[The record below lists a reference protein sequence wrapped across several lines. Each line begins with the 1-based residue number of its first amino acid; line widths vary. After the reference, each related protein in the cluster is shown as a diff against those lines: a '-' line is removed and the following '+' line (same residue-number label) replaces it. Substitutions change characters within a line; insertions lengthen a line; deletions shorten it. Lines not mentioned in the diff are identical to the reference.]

1 MLKKIKK
8 FYVLMAFL
16 FLSSALGAQTI
27 SVSGVTVKQAISEL
41 KEKTGYS
48 FVFST
53 TDLRTDAIVSVK
65 ANTVEEAVPQI
76 IAGQNVSWVIEG
88 NNIIIRPAK
97 DGNDGTESKNAEQQ
111 KTFTVEG
118 TVTDDN
124 NEPLSGVMV
133 VVSGTRIGT
142 VTDMNGKFSITM
154 KKPGKLFFSM
164 LGFLEQDLNVT
175 GASDVTVVMK
185 EDRKLLDEVVVVG
198 FATQKKEN
206 LTGSVATVSSNQ
218 IADIPVANVT
228 QALQGQVAGLNI
240 SQGSGY
246 LDGRNTSV
254 DIRGL
259 ATISS
264 GSKGGAL
271 ILIDGME
278 GDLST
283 INGADIESISVLKD
297 AAAAS
302 IYGSRA
308 PFGVILITTKK
319 GTKGHASV
327 NYSGNF
333 RISTPLKVPQIA
345 DSYRWALFFNEAAHN
360 DGNGDIISEE
370 RLARVKDYIDGKITT
385 STIPNSDGKTW
396 SNTYD
401 NSNGNMDI
409 FDVLY
414 KKVNTAHEHNISVSG
429 GSDKVNY
436 FVSGNYL
443 SEDGILNWK
452 LDGYKRFNLFGKV
465 EANPFEKLKI
475 AFSTR
480 VIRTDYHQPRYLNDN
495 RYWNIGKECWP
506 IGPLYDPN
514 GFLFNDTALRLR
526 DGGQQTTTVKQVVS
540 QLDVE
545 YSPLPG
551 WRIVGN
557 ANYKLGTDAVT
568 EVTIPVYQMSTD
580 GVTPSP
586 NGCWDSRSK
595 IVEKMNQYD
604 FFTASVYTD
613 YEKSFA
619 SGHYFKVMAG
629 FQAESYFT
637 RNIGADKTGLID
649 TDNPAINSSTGE
661 TTRPHI
667 PNDEPLETP
676 SWVEGGYAKWR
687 TAGFFGRINYNY
699 KEKYLF
705 ETNLRYDG
713 SSRFR
718 SGSRWGLFPSVSVG
732 YNIAKEDFFKEATDL
747 VNTLKIRASIGSL
760 GSQNTN
766 NWYPTYQK
774 MGFKTRSSSW
784 LINGMPLGTAWAP
797 GLISSALTWETIIS
811 YNMGIDWGMLN
822 NRLTGSFDYYIR
834 DTKNMVGPADEL
846 PAILGTGVP
855 NTNNTDLR
863 THGFEL
869 ELMWKDIIGDFSY
882 SVRGVFSDSKSVITK
897 YSNPSN
903 TLSKYY
909 TGKDWGEIWGYTTIG
924 IAKTDQEMEDHLAS
938 LPNGG
943 QSALAAAN
951 WGAGDIMYK
960 DVNGDGK
967 IDSGANTVDNHGDL
981 TVIGNSTPRYRFA
994 FDLTAQW
1001 KGFDARIFIEGV
1013 GKRDLAFY
1021 DNMFFW
1027 GTYGGSMWNSVV
1039 FEQHLDYFRADENNP
1054 LGQNL
1059 DSYYPKIH
1067 FADRR
1072 NTQTQTKYLQSAA
1085 YARLKNLQFGYTIPN
1100 KFTSKIGISKLR
1112 FYFSGENLLTL
1123 TKMTSLFDPETA
1135 GTNGGSTYP
1144 LSRTCSF
1151 GVNLIF

>member
-1 MLKKIKK
+1 MLKEIKK
-8 FYVLMAFL
+8 FFVIIAFL
-16 FLSSALGAQTI
+16 FLTSALVAQTI
-27 SVSGVTVKQAISEL
+27 NVERVTVKQAITEL

-53 TDLRTDAIVSVK
+53 TDLRTDVIVSVK

-76 IAGQNVSWVIEG
+76 VAGQNVSWVIEG
-88 NNIIIRPAK
+88 RNIIISPVKDVLNSNKAK
-97 DGNDGTESKNAEQQ
+97 QRQFVVKGI
-111 KTFTVEG
+111 
-118 TVTDDN
+118 VTDSN
-124 NEPLSGVMV
+124 NDPLPGVTV
-133 VVSGTRIGT
+133 FEQNTKTGTT
-142 VTDMNGKFSITM
+142 SDMNGKFTLSLD
-154 KKPGKLFFSM
+154 KPGRLLFSL
-164 LGFLEQDLNVT
+164 LGFQNYEVNVT
-175 GASDVTVVMK
+175 SASDLKVVMK
-185 EDRKLLDEVVVVG
+185 EDRQLLDEIVVVG

-206 LTGSVATVSSNQ
+206 LTGSVATVSAGQ

-246 LDGRNTSV
+246 LDGRNTSI

-271 ILIDGME
+271 VLIDGME

-297 AAAAS
+297 AAASS

-319 GTKGHASV
+319 GAKGRASV
-327 NYSGNF
+327 NYSGNV
-333 RISTPLKVPQIA
+333 RISTPLNIPKVA
-345 DSYRWALFFNEAAHN
+345 DSYRWSLFFNEAAHN

-385 STIPNSDGKTW
+385 STIPNADGKTW

-414 KKVNTAHEHNISVSG
+414 KKVNVAHEHNLSVSG
-429 GSDKVNY
+429 GTDKINY
-436 FVSGNYL
+436 FISGNYL
-443 SEDGILNWK
+443 SEDGVLNWK
-452 LDGYKRFNLFGKV
+452 LDGYKRFNIFGKV
-465 EANPFEKLKI
+465 EANPFEKI
-475 AFSTR
+475 RVAFSTR
-480 VIRTDYHQPRYLNDN
+480 VIKTDYHQPRYLNDN
-495 RYWNIGKECWP
+495 RYSNIGKECWP

-514 GFLFNDTALRLR
+514 GFLFNDTVLRLK
-526 DGGQQTTTVKQVVS
+526 DGGQTTTVVKQVTS
-540 QLDVE
+540 QLDLE

-557 ANYKLGTDAVT
+557 ANYRLGTDAST

-586 NGCWDSRSK
+586 NGCWDARSK

-604 FFTASVYTD
+604 FVTASVYTD
-613 YEKSFA
+613 YEKSFD

-629 FQAESYFT
+629 FQAENYFT
-637 RNIGADKTGLID
+637 RNIGADKTGIID
-649 TDNPAINSSTGE
+649 FNNPAIDSSTGE
-661 TTRPHI
+661 TIRPNV

-676 SWVEGGYAKWR
+676 SWVQGGRARWR
-687 TAGFFGRINYNY
+687 TAGFFGRVNYNY
-699 KEKYLF
+699 KEKYLL
-705 ETNLRYDG
+705 EANLRYDG
-713 SSRFR
+713 TSRFR
-718 SGSRWGLFPSVSVG
+718 ANTRWGLFPSVSIG
-732 YNIAKEDFFKEATDL
+732 YNIAKEDFLKNATNVVD
-747 VNTLKIRASIGSL
+747 NLKIRASVGSL

-766 NWYPTYQK
+766 NWYPTYLK
-774 MGFKTRSSSW
+774 MGFATRSSQW
-784 LINGMPLGTAWAP
+784 LINGIPQGTAWAP
-797 GLISSALTWETIIS
+797 GLVSSALTWETIIS
-811 YNMGIDWGMLN
+811 YNVGLDWGFFK

-846 PAILGTGVP
+846 PVILGTGVP

-863 THGFEL
+863 TRGFEL
-869 ELMWKDIIGDFSY
+869 EIMWKDVVGDFAY
-882 SVRGVFSDSKSVITK
+882 SVRGVLSDSKSVITK

-909 TGKDWGEIWGYTTIG
+909 AGKNWGEIWGYTTVG
-924 IAKTDQEMEDHLAS
+924 IAKTDQEMADHLAS

-943 QSALAAAN
+943 QSTLAAAN
-951 WGAGDIMYK
+951 WSAGDIMYK
-960 DVNGDGK
+960 DINGDGK
-967 IDSGANTVDNHGDL
+967 IDSGANTVDDHGDL

-994 FDLTAQW
+994 FDFTAQW
-1001 KGFDARIFIEGV
+1001 KGIDARIFIEGV
-1013 GKRDLAFY
+1013 GKRDLDFY
-1021 DNMFFW
+1021 GNMFFW

-1039 FEQHLDYFRADENNP
+1039 FEQHLNYFRNDENNP
-1054 LGQNL
+1054 LGVNT
-1059 DSYYPKIH
+1059 DSYYPRIH

-1072 NTQTQTKYLQSAA
+1072 NTQTQTMYLQSAA
-1085 YARLKNLQFGYTIPN
+1085 YARLKNVQLGYTLPN
-1100 KFTSKIGISKLR
+1100 NLTSKIGISKLR

-1123 TKMTSLFDPETA
+1123 TKMSKIFDPETA

-1144 LSRTCSF
+1144 LSRTWSF